1 MKPFLALNWKLQK
14 GPSESYAWC
23 RALLEQIPEPMP
35 VELAIIAPAISLD
48 RVFHALRSSEVSEIK
63 WGAQDVSQQQKGAYT
78 GETAAQWLNE
88 LDCAYVV
95 IGHSE
100 RRQYH
105 GETDA
110 MAGEKTAVAI
120 RAGVK
125 PILCVGEKLEIRE
138 AGNAESHTL
147 AQLETALAW
156 LTPDVLQAEFAGS
169 LEWLTLA
176 YEPIWAI
183 GTGKTATPDDAENM
197 GNAMRAWCVGKY
209 GMLGEQPRLLYGG
222 SVKPDNIKA
231 LCSRQNVNGAL
242 VGGASLELDSVL
254 KMLEALA

>member
-1 MKPFLALNWKLQK
+1 MKPLLALNWKLQK
-14 GPSESYAWC
+14 GPAESYAWG
-23 RALLEQIPEPMP
+23 RALLEQLPEEMSAD
-35 VELAIIAPAISLD
+35 LAVVAPSVSLD
-48 RVFHALRSSEVSEIK
+48 RLGNALRGSEVRL
-63 WGAQDVSQQQKGAYT
+63 GAQDVSQYSKGAYT
-78 GETAAQWLNE
+78 GEVAVQWLNE

-100 RRQYH
+100 RREYH
-105 GETDA
+105 NETDI

-120 RAGVK
+120 RGGVK
-125 PILCVGEKLEIRE
+125 PILCVGEKLETRE
-138 AGNAESHTL
+138 AGHAEQYTL
-147 AQLETALAW
+147 GQLETALAW
-156 LTPDVLQAEFAGS
+156 LTPELVQSEFAGS
-169 LEWLTLA
+169 LEWLTVA

-197 GNAMRAWCVGKY
+197 GNAMRTWFVGKY
-209 GMLGEQPRLLYGG
+209 GAIANDMRLLYGG

-242 VGGASLELDSVL
+242 VGGASLELESVL

>member
-1 MKPFLALNWKLQK
+1 MKPLLALNWKLQK
-14 GPSESYAWC
+14 GPAESYAWC
-23 RALLEQIPEPMP
+23 RALLEQLPD
-35 VELAIIAPAISLD
+35 ELPADVAVMAPAVSLD
-48 RVFHALRSSEVSEIK
+48 RVGNALRGSPVQ
-63 WGAQDVSQQQKGAYT
+63 WGAQDVSKYQKGAFT
-78 GETAAQWLNE
+78 GEIASQWLNE
-88 LDCAYVV
+88 LDCTYAV

-100 RRQYH
+100 RRDYH

-110 MAGEKTAVAI
+110 VAGEKTAVAI

-125 PILCVGEKLEIRE
+125 PILCVGEKLDVRE
-138 AGNAESHTL
+138 SGNAEQFTI

-156 LTPDVLQAEFAGS
+156 LTPEVLQAEFAGS
-169 LEWLTLA
+169 LEWLTIA

-197 GNAMRAWCVGKY
+197 GNAMRGWFTQRY
-209 GMLGEQPRLLYGG
+209 GEAGEKLRLLYGG

-242 VGGASLELDSVL
+242 VGGASLELESVL
-254 KMLEALA
+254 KMLDALG